1 MADYPENR
9 TVQMEV
15 LEAAR
20 RVAGEDWTFRMVD
33 VVRELA
39 HLNESTVR
47 THVNSR
53 CCVNAPS
60 HHQHRWPYF
69 RRVARGLYQ
78 VEPDYRQRP
87 APTETPG
94 AAAMAVREAA
104 PAHVIDAP
112 TTASTI
118 HVVVT
123 ESEGWYVAECMEAAV
138 VTQGRTLD
146 ALVGNLREAVGLH
159 LEVEDP
165 IESGL
170 SPKPRLS
177 LTYEFSPFGR

>member
-1 MADYPENR
+1 M
-9 TVQMEV
+9 

-20 RVAGEDWTFRMVD
+20 RVCGEDWTFRLAD
-33 VVRELA
+33 IVRELT

-47 THVNSR
+47 THVTSR

-69 RRVARGLYQ
+69 RRVGRAVYQ

-87 APTETPG
+87 APSATPV
-94 AAAMAVREAA
+94 AAATAAREPA
-104 PAHVIDAP
+104 PAYVVDAAGA
-112 TTASTI
+112 ASTI

-146 ALVGNLREAVGLH
+146 ELIGNLREAVGLH
-159 LEVEDP
+159 LEGEDP
-165 IESGL
+165 VESGL
-170 SPKPRLS
+170 SPTPRLS
-177 LTYEFSPFGR
+177 VTYEFSPFGP